1 MKKNIMLCAF
11 LLLALFLQAQ
21 DVITKTDGTILK
33 GKVISF
39 QNNRLVIQQEDET
52 EMTLPRK
59 AIAEIKFDYAQN
71 KSVTAKGD
79 IKPEQPVPTSYSITQ
94 APKAKP
100 APEPTRYE
108 APAPIH
114 APEPI
119 VTAKNVVES
128 PGEISGLEG
137 RVLLSAPGFKEKTV
151 GAGRVA
157 VTVCLNTEGGV
168 VSAKFKPAGSSTLDS
183 DLISMA
189 VQNAR
194 EFKFSK
200 GENGECGVI
209 VYKFNLD

>member
-1 MKKNIMLCAF
+1 MKKNILFFAF
-11 LLLALFLQAQ
+11 SLLALISQAQ
-21 DVITKTDGTILK
+21 DLITKTDGTTIK

-59 AIAEIKFDYAQN
+59 AVAEIKFDYTLN
-71 KSVTAKGD
+71 KSVTTKGES
-79 IKPEQPVPTSYSITQ
+79 KPEQPVPSSYSITQ
-94 APKAKP
+94 APKTKP
-100 APEPTRYE
+100 TAEPTRYE
-108 APAPIH
+108 APAPIY

-119 VTAKNVVES
+119 VTSKSVVES

-137 RVLLSAPGFKEKTV
+137 RVVLSAPGFKERAV

-168 VSAKFKPAGSSTLDS
+168 ISAKFKPAGSSTLDS

-200 GENGECGVI
+200 GENGDCGVI

>member
-1 MKKNIMLCAF
+1 MKKNIMLCVF
-11 LLLALFLQAQ
+11 SLLALFVQAQ
-21 DVITKTDGTILK
+21 DLITKTDGTTIK

-59 AIAEIKFDYAQN
+59 AVAEIKFDYTLN
-71 KSVTAKGD
+71 KSVVAKGD
-79 IKPEQPVPTSYSITQ
+79 IKPEQPIPSSYTKTQVPK
-94 APKAKP
+94 PKP
-100 APEPTRYE
+100 APEPARYE
-108 APAPIH
+108 APTPIR

-119 VTAKNVVES
+119 VTAKSVVES

-137 RVLLSAPGFKEKTV
+137 RVLLSAPELKEKAV
-151 GAGRVA
+151 GTGRVA

-168 VSAKFKPAGSSTLDS
+168 ISAKFKPAGSSTLDS

-200 GENGECGVI
+200 GDNGECGVV